1 LKNIYV
7 IPLLTKTDAPAVV
20 LLTVSPHNL
29 HGAIC
34 SVAIHSTLFARENV
48 LLLT

>member
-20 LLTVSPHNL
+20 L

-34 SVAIHSTLFARENV
+34 SVAIHFTLFARENV